1 MNIIDLHVHSLVS
14 DGSYTP
20 HDLACHAKEVGL
32 SAFALTDHDNIAGN
46 EEAAAAAKEQGL
58 DFINGMELTA
68 DFMGR
73 KLHIV
78 CLGFDAEHPAFQKLY
93 ERIRSVKEGKIPEII
108 DYVRAKGIDI
118 SLEKVRP
125 FAFGKLDRY
134 AIMRYLVS
142 LHLYDRAQPLWDN
155 YLDPAVRELGLDQ
168 NMPAEEALPAIHAAG
183 GVTSLAHFHKN
194 IGLKGLSRAEQ
205 EEAIARLHALGLDG
219 MERWYPN
226 YTAEDSAFAAHMIE
240 KYNLLVT
247 GGTDF
252 HGSNR
257 PQIEMGH
264 GIAGNMA
271 IPYEVYTK
279 IILTCKKFRKEQ
291 QENAGATA
299 N

>member
-46 EEAAAAAKEQGL
+46 EEAAAAAKEQGI

-118 SLEKVRP
+118 SLEKVQP

-168 NMPAEEALPAIHAAG
+168 NMPAE
-183 GVTSLAHFHKN
+183 
-194 IGLKGLSRAEQ
+194 
-205 EEAIARLHALGLDG
+205 
-219 MERWYPN
+219 
-226 YTAEDSAFAAHMIE
+226 
-240 KYNLLVT
+240 
-247 GGTDF
+247 
-252 HGSNR
+252 
-257 PQIEMGH
+257 
-264 GIAGNMA
+264 
-271 IPYEVYTK
+271 
-279 IILTCKKFRKEQ
+279 
-291 QENAGATA
+291 
-299 N
+299 